1 MSTDFLNRRMDLIHE
16 FKDGTHYL
24 TMDTSYPVK
33 LNGLVLKLFV
43 ATSTYKA
50 DQVKDDSAGIAFS
63 IKSANNVGE
72 ITYEPMITDIKKSN
86 VLNFKNQLLKD
97 NAFVKGDYVMAVID
111 LFNDKLYIC
120 SQTDFAR
127 TIDANDLS
135 DICNFKMFDISE
147 ETADRLAMAVAF
159 QKDGIQPLEYK
170 EHFSLTR
177 NGNPTDETHG
187 DYTVYQLISK
197 GDGLEEI
204 PVADTY
210 VNSLNEIS
218 IFVHPFSYLSLPGY
232 SQDELASVGYC
243 YKTVIFIALYGYLST
258 AFLNNFC
265 MDYDFIN
272 NYIFIDKKS
281 GQTKFSL
288 YNTGDTSGNSKFEN
302 YIKFIPESE
311 RNNYYYL
318 FNAAKNYGTNSS
330 FTNQYANIIPVR
342 KSDGLVSIIGGND
355 FDLLYNKDSR
365 FCIDLSGENSKF
377 SGERWGSELKNYK
390 SIYYIK
396 ENGKYKLK
404 SNDKDVYLMTPNN
417 YFNGPTDYV
426 VDHIVDSSVNPID
439 NSFLYNGT
447 SIHDNPYEFSTTS
460 NVFNNFYID
469 SLEASEL
476 LDIMHNGYRL
486 HDANDNYKINNY
498 IRNKNNMEEIVFTVL
513 GKNCNLPRFNDE
525 TVSYIFKIEKFT
537 TPAAANTNLPKIFS
551 VENNNICYSLY
562 TFVDLK
568 FLQSIIPSKVG
579 DGKNN
584 YIDFKFLLY
593 TNSYIPH
600 MTIRPKKISN
610 NIIMQLKSTSKLLNG
625 NSLDVYSSEDDAVYY
640 NLLDSNN
647 SKVNLYSFLNFRYF
661 DFYHDSDIPSEITD
675 GKDYYY
681 KHVDSSRVIN
691 YKIEN
696 SIYNNLYIKYF
707 SSIANVI
714 EESDNSSTNG
724 INLKSGNNTNIIYAG
739 SHDLKSSSVYVKCT
753 CDNIKYILCVAA
765 YSNDT
770 TGDNIS
776 TVKKF
781 STSFDNIFNSTQ
793 ELSEDQDKGPYS
805 YCINSSG
812 ELVNVNNRTFEFG
825 ADNDKTTIKFI
836 FDDNG
841 NFKIGVYDENGNN
854 NGNDNLVK
862 YLYVNDENSNTFGI
876 SFLYGKS
883 KNEGC
888 VHATIPDS
896 GKNIFRRARNY
907 RDPLLLT
914 SDDDFFL
921 LHNKEDNND
930 KKIGFIN
937 IDTLEYNIFN
947 KYLNQFDNN
956 THSLPRIN
964 ENFFEDKTLAN
975 RNYSIPSIIEELG
988 KDGEKATYYKYLKY
1002 IKTHSCKELFYRGYD
1017 TDIGIDN
1024 NFGQAINNNL
1034 DKSIYMNSDG
1044 SEKTIYEFYRTIL
1057 KYYGDGSVRDSFFSY
1072 DFKFIS
1078 KSEIEKTI
1086 TDSSDHNSIRP
1097 HHFLVSKMNKED
1109 SDIDMLN
1116 NTVVLDNA
1124 FVKYSDNIHGDK
1136 CYISTENTSTEF
1148 EQYVYIKKY
1157 GDINIRLNNSD
1168 SEVIISF
1175 GSIKMFTVC
1184 NSFNYY
1190 NPDNKVK
1197 FEILQDIDNS
1207 DVVILKTKVPVANI
1221 YSLYIQNDI
1230 ESNSANYVIKNK
1242 QIIKVKYDTS
1252 KFCYFDSAILNF
1264 SNNDIGI
1271 DISLVGSDLFED
1283 NGNNTYIENF
1293 YMSSAYDNY
1302 NTIITKDT
1310 DIFKNYKIYD
1320 NNTKKKI
1327 LAYGKILP
1335 KNYFFSLGEYKDPN
1349 DTSKGYKEES
1359 ILLIE
1364 DSFTKDNITSSAYY
1378 ELPKKYQN
1386 SDTNIYK
1393 SIVET
1398 GLRKSQSISLTD
1410 NDGNLL
1416 SLNGT
1421 EKKEVD
1427 KLTWYD
1433 LLIALSNNQYIDIL
1447 GEDLL
1452 NLKKSLADNPDIMS
1466 DLDDLTDI
1474 RNDLDD
1480 IRNNILAKLSIIKFY
1495 YEVTDVLN
1503 VSSSYD
1509 LETIIKNMQELSCL
1523 ELEIPNKDISTNTY
1537 YKDLNVPYYQTI
1549 GDVMKNTKIYGGRLT
1564 VFKFNSSK
1572 IYMEF
1577 INKGNDVYFT
1587 EQGNIYTKFNDP
1599 SIWIKKNSPKVYSE
1613 INTNLDYNKD
1623 DFIKTVSG
1631 MNPNSTMVIDFP
1643 YNDDINNLDK
1653 TSIIYAGAVVFEAN
1667 SVANPNFNYNINV
1680 TLNCNDDDK
1689 TVLTLNSVRTDCA
1702 GMTEAT
1708 VNYLGYKVAH
1718 SSDTIGVKVADFYQ
1732 MTTDEQ
1738 HIASIKDKQNKTSNN
1753 FRLIKY
1759 NKDSL
1764 LPGDLI
1770 IYEGRYIEQYI
1781 YTDSDGIARGLSAS
1795 TSDNMRDSTA
1805 LATYITN
1812 NKSIPSFNSKT
1823 GAKLNIGGLNIGLDE
1838 KLEPSSTAT
1847 TYKPDYIL
1855 RYRYIN
1861 GNNFLPYSIDDDGY
1875 LEPGG
1880 HLVIQA
1886 LKPNDNI
1893 INLSVEFTNYRND
1906 KYNKYIIMNKIGDLN
1921 YYCTFK
1927 WLSEY
1932 VNMNK
1937 LNHVLVN
1944 WHDAI
1949 MEKAT
1954 LSDADK
1960 KAKTDKYKDDYAK
1973 LPEDSEDKKKYTDA
1987 DKYAEAK
1994 LNEYIDS
2001 LPEVEKEPAKKEIIY
2016 GLTSDTSSNHI
2027 IELQSFDYKV
2037 LNFDKNE
2044 SNLNDKELCLK
2055 VFSSIEPS
2063 IMFEDIPKDK
2073 DHTALNSSKLIYNT
2087 STEIV
2092 NSNRAY
2098 KLTISNPFFTLSKTN
2113 AVTKYKEQVSM
2124 RMLYKRINPDIVD
2137 IESE

>member
-97 NAFVKGDYVMAVID
+97 DAFVEGDYVMAVID

-135 DICNFKMFDISE
+135 DICNFKMFDLSE

-210 VNSLNEIS
+210 VSGMNEIS
-218 IFVHPFSYLSLPGY
+218 IFIHPFAYLSLPGY
-232 SQDELASVGYC
+232 SQNELASVGYC
-243 YKTVIFIALYGYLST
+243 YKSLIFTAIYGYLNTS
-258 AFLNNFC
+258 FLNNFC
-265 MDYDFIN
+265 MDYDFLKK
-272 NYIFIDKKS
+272 YIYIDKSS

-288 YNTGDTSGNSKFEN
+288 YNDNGGNSNVSQINEKFNNFIN
-302 YIKFIPESE
+302 YIPEDK
-311 RNNYYYL
+311 RNDYYYL
-318 FNAAKNYGTNSS
+318 LNTGYYGSS
-330 FTNQYANIIPVR
+330 FGAFYGDIFPIR
-342 KSDGLVSIIGGND
+342 KSDGLLSILTGGD
-355 FDLLYNKDSR
+355 LHLLYDDKSR
-365 FCIDLSGENSKF
+365 FCIDMSGENSKF
-377 SGERWGSELKNYK
+377 SGERWGFEKNNYK
-390 SIYYIK
+390 SIYYVK
-396 ENGKYKLK
+396 SDDNKYSLK
-404 SNDKDVYLMTPNN
+404 ISNKDVSIMTNDKYFDNVTNIKNESGIDPINDPWIFDGEEDNSDGVFTTKKTAFNVLRIKNVNFSGQFNLDDGYRLQDQEDDRSPNN
-417 YFNGPTDYV
+417 YMRDKNNSEEIIFNLLGKPTINLSVFSDYKIKYTF
-426 VDHIVDSSVNPID
+426 DVNESDRSKFVPKVFTI
-439 NSFLYNGT
+439 
-447 SIHDNPYEFSTTS
+447 S
-460 NVFNNFYID
+460 N
-469 SLEASEL
+469 
-476 LDIMHNGYRL
+476 NGY
-486 HDANDNYKINNY
+486 
-498 IRNKNNMEEIVFTVL
+498 
-513 GKNCNLPRFNDE
+513 
-525 TVSYIFKIEKFT
+525 S
-537 TPAAANTNLPKIFS
+537 
-551 VENNNICYSLY
+551 NIIYA
-562 TFVDLK
+562 FVNFK
-568 FLQSIIPSKVG
+568 FLQSITS
-579 DGKNN
+579 DGKIPPHGINK
-584 YIDFKFLLY
+584 YINFKVKYNMF
-593 TNSYIPH
+593 SYIPY
-600 MTIRPKKISN
+600 TTLKPILNTN
-610 NIIMQLKSTSKLLNG
+610 NIVLRLNSTSKLLNG
-625 NSLDVYSSEDDAVYY
+625 NTLEYGNSNDTVYY
-640 NLLDSNN
+640 KLLTNNN
-647 SKVNLYSFLNFRYF
+647 SELTLYSFLNFRIF
-661 DFYHDSDIPSEITD
+661 NFKDENIVIPGVEEN
-675 GKDYYY
+675 DYYY
-681 KHVDSSRVIN
+681 GSNNKCANSRVMN
-691 YKIEN
+691 YKIDN
-696 SIYNNLYIKYF
+696 NIYDNLYIKYF
-707 SSIANVI
+707 SSIADNTETSGSQYGVRNI
-714 EESDNSSTNG
+714 YTVRSSDK
-724 INLKSGNNTNIIYAG
+724 KSNRIFIKCKCDDIDYII
-739 SHDLKSSSVYVKCT
+739 S
-753 CDNIKYILCVAA
+753 IAA
-765 YSNDT
+765 YSENAVDT
-770 TGDNIS
+770 DNSFYGI
-776 TVKKF
+776 VKNF
-781 STSFDNIFNSTQ
+781 STSFDDIFNNSTMSTD
-793 ELSEDQDKGPYS
+793 LSMGPYS
-805 YCINSSG
+805 YCLNYNS
-812 ELVNVNNRTFEFG
+812 ELVSVDNRVFEFEHKG
-825 ADNDKTTIKFI
+825 FTYVLI
-836 FDDNG
+836 FDKNG
-841 NFKIGVYDENGNN
+841 NFKSGIKEDLEVTNISSDTIKYCRLLENTCMLTCTVPDPNTGGDGFYFRNPL
-854 NGNDNLVK
+854 NDNVAK
-862 YLYVNDENSNTFGI
+862 RNSNYT
-876 SFLYGKS
+876 
-883 KNEGC
+883 
-888 VHATIPDS
+888 
-896 GKNIFRRARNY
+896 
-907 RDPLLLT
+907 DPLLLT
-914 SDDDFFL
+914 SNDDFFI
-921 LHNKEDNND
+921 LHHEETGDS
-930 KKIGFIN
+930 KISFISSF
-937 IDTLEYNIFN
+937 DTLESQLFN
-947 KYLNQFDNN
+947 RYLNQFDDS

-964 ENFFEDKTLAN
+964 QNFFEDGTLAG
-975 RNYSIPSIIEELG
+975 RNYSIPSITEELG
-988 KDGEKATYYKYLKY
+988 EGTASYYRYLNY
-1002 IKTHSCKELFYRGYD
+1002 IKSHSCLELFNTRKDY
-1017 TDIGIDN
+1017 TDSEKFDQVN
-1024 NFGQAINNNL
+1024 NNNL
-1034 DKSIYMNSDG
+1034 DKSIYLDSEG
-1044 SEKTIYEFYRTIL
+1044 HEKTIYEFFKTIL
-1057 KYYGDGSVRDSFFSY
+1057 KYYGNGSLKKSY
-1072 DFKFIS
+1072 NGYTYSFIS

-1086 TDSSDHNSIRP
+1086 TDSNDWVSLRP
-1097 HHFLVSKMNKED
+1097 HHFVVNKKNKTDLDIDAYVFD
-1109 SDIDMLN
+1109 SD
-1116 NTVVLDNA
+1116 
-1124 FVKYSDNIHGDK
+1124 FVKYRDNEHGDT
-1136 CYISTENTSTEF
+1136 CRMSIEDGTEF
-1148 EQYVYIKKY
+1148 EQYIYIKKN
-1157 GDINIRLNNSD
+1157 GNVNVVLTNSD
-1168 SEVIISF
+1168 TEAVISF
-1175 GSIKMFTVC
+1175 GTTKMFTIGNGFNTYG
-1184 NSFNYY
+1184 NS
-1190 NPDNKVK
+1190 NKIK
-1197 FEILQDIDNS
+1197 FEILQRQTNDDS
-1207 DVVILKTKVPVANI
+1207 DVIILKTKVPIANI
-1221 YSLYIQNDI
+1221 YAVYLQNDI
-1230 ESNSANYVIKNK
+1230 STSSSVYCNYTEKKEIIKYGNESLLFTTCFMNLSNNGISIDICLTGEKYNYETVETNGDDIRRSFKSYSSKVYSNYLNSNSDNLTNYYLYNENKEKIKLLL
-1242 QIIKVKYDTS
+1242 I
-1252 KFCYFDSAILNF
+1252 
-1264 SNNDIGI
+1264 
-1271 DISLVGSDLFED
+1271 
-1283 NGNNTYIENF
+1283 
-1293 YMSSAYDNY
+1293 
-1302 NTIITKDT
+1302 
-1310 DIFKNYKIYD
+1310 
-1320 NNTKKKI
+1320 
-1327 LAYGKILP
+1327 GKILP
-1335 KNYFFSLGEYKDPN
+1335 RSYFFSIGEYKDPEN
-1349 DTSKGYKEES
+1349 KSKGYLDES
-1359 ILLIE
+1359 IMKIDGFFNE
-1364 DSFTKDNITSSAYY
+1364 NNITSSAYY
-1378 ELPKKYQN
+1378 ELPKKYQ
-1386 SDTNIYK
+1386 SSETNIYK
-1393 SIVET
+1393 SVVEA

-1410 NDGNLL
+1410 DDGNLL

-1433 LLIALSNNQYIDIL
+1433 LLMALSNNQYIDIL

-1474 RNDLDD
+1474 RNDLND
-1480 IRNNILAKLSIIKFY
+1480 IKNNILAKLSIIKFY

-1509 LETIIKNMQELSCL
+1509 LETIITNMQELSCL
-1523 ELEIPNKDISTNTY
+1523 ELEIPEEDISTNIY
-1537 YKDLNVPYYQTI
+1537 YKDLNLPYYQTI
-1549 GDVMKNTKIYGGRLT
+1549 GDVMKNTKVYGGRLT
-1564 VFKFNSSK
+1564 VFKFNSGK

-1577 INKGNDVYFT
+1577 INKGNDTYFT
-1587 EQGNIYTKFNDP
+1587 KQGDIYTEFNNP

-1623 DFIKTVSG
+1623 DFVKTVSG

-1667 SVANPNFNYNINV
+1667 GVANPNFNYNINV

-1759 NKDSL
+1759 SKDSL

-1795 TSDNMRDSTA
+1795 TSDNMKDSTS

-1812 NKSIPSFNSKT
+1812 NKSIPSFSSKT
-1823 GAKLNIGGLNIGLDE
+1823 GAKLNIDGLNIGLDE
-1838 KLEPSSTAT
+1838 KLEASSTAT

-1875 LEPGG
+1875 LEAGG

-1906 KYNKYIIMNKIGDLN
+1906 KYSKYIIMNKIGDLN

-1960 KAKTDKYKDDYAK
+1960 KAKTEEYKAEYAK

-1994 LNEYIDS
+1994 LNEYINS

-2037 LNFDKNE
+2037 LNFDQNE
-2044 SNLNDKELCLK
+2044 SNLNNKELCLK

-2073 DHTALNSSKLIYNT
+2073 DHTALNSSKLIYNA

-2137 IESE
+2137 IESK

>member
-63 IKSANNVGE
+63 IKSANNVGD

-97 NAFVKGDYVMAVID
+97 DAFVEGDYVMAVID

-135 DICNFKMFDISE
+135 DICNFKMFDLSE

-177 NGNPTDETHG
+177 NGNTTDETHG

-197 GDGLEEI
+197 GDDFEEI

-232 SQDELASVGYC
+232 QQNELSSIGYC

-311 RNNYYYL
+311 RNNYYYIL
-318 FNAAKNYGTNSS
+318 NTSKNFGTGSS
-330 FTNQYANIIPVR
+330 FIDQYGNIIPIR
-342 KSDGLVSIIGGND
+342 KSDGLISIIGGND
-355 FDLLYNKDSR
+355 LDLLYDKNSR

-377 SGERWGSELKNYK
+377 SGERWGYELKNQK

-396 ENGKYKLK
+396 EDGKYKLR
-404 SNDKDVYLMTPNN
+404 SNGKVVYLMTPNN
-417 YFNGPTDYV
+417 YFNGTTDY
-426 VDHIVDSSVNPID
+426 IVDKGVNPID
-439 NSFLYNGT
+439 NSYLYDGM
-447 SIHDNPYEFSTTS
+447 SIYDDKNFSTITS
-460 NVFNNFYID
+460 VFNNFYID
-469 SLEASEL
+469 SLEADNL
-476 LDIMHNGYRL
+476 LDIIRNGGYRL
-486 HDANDNYKINNY
+486 QDVNGNYKINNY
-498 IRNKNNMEEIVFTVL
+498 IRNKNNMEEIVFAVL
-513 GKNCNLPRFNDE
+513 GKKINNLPKFNDGI
-525 TVSYIFKIEKFT
+525 VSYIFKFT
-537 TPAAANTNLPKIFS
+537 TKDAVGNKCLPKIFS
-551 VENNNICYSLY
+551 IENNSICYTLY
-562 TFVDLK
+562 TFIDLK
-568 FLQSIIPSKVG
+568 FLQSIILPKSSGGNSENK
-579 DGKNN
+579 

-610 NIIMQLKSTSKLLNG
+610 NIIMQLKSSSKLLNG

-661 DFYHDSDIPSEITD
+661 GFYGDSEVPSEVTAGD
-675 GKDYYY
+675 HYY
-681 KHVDSSRVIN
+681 KHIDSSRVMN

-696 SIYNNLYIKYF
+696 GIYNNLYIKYF
-707 SSIANVI
+707 SSIAHITEKETEQGI
-714 EESDNSSTNG
+714 ERNSDILGIHCACSS
-724 INLKSGNNTNIIYAG
+724 
-739 SHDLKSSSVYVKCT
+739 DLKSSKVYIKCI
-753 CDNIKYILCVAA
+753 CDNIKYILCVSA
-765 YSNDT
+765 YSNDNT
-770 TGDNIS
+770 NSINTI
-776 TVKKF
+776 KKF
-781 STSFDNIFNSTQ
+781 STSFDDIFNSTQ
-793 ELSEDQDKGPYS
+793 ELSEEQNKGPYS
-805 YCINSSG
+805 YCINSNG
-812 ELVNVNNRTFEFG
+812 ELIDVNNRTFEFI
-825 ADNDKTTIKFI
+825 NDDSEYTIKFI

-841 NFKIGVYDENGNN
+841 NFKISVLDES
-854 NGNDNLVK
+854 GNDMGVKNSIK
-862 YLYVNDENSNTFGI
+862 YLYIDNDSI
-876 SFLYGKS
+876 YFLCEKDKS
-883 KNEGC
+883 ES
-888 VHATIPDS
+888 VEFAIPDTM
-896 GKNIFRRARNY
+896 KNVFKRKFNY

-921 LHNKEDNND
+921 LHNEEDDND

-1017 TDIGIDN
+1017 TDITSDS
-1024 NFGQAINNNL
+1024 NFEQAINNNL
-1034 DKSIYMNSDG
+1034 DESIYMNSDG

-1057 KYYGDGSVRDSFFSY
+1057 KYYGNGNIKDSFFNY
-1072 DFKFIS
+1072 DFQFIS

-1097 HHFLVSKMNKED
+1097 HHFLVSKMSKED

-1116 NTVVLDNA
+1116 NTTVLDSA

-1136 CYISTENTSTEF
+1136 CYISTEDTSTEF

-1207 DVVILKTKVPVANI
+1207 DVIILKTKVPVGNI

-1230 ESNSANYVIKNK
+1230 ESNSANYIVKNN
-1242 QIIKVKYDTS
+1242 QIIKVKYDAN
-1252 KFCYFDSAILNF
+1252 KFCYFNSTILNLS
-1264 SNNDIGI
+1264 SNGMGV
-1271 DISLVGSDLFED
+1271 DISLVGSDLFKD
-1283 NGNNTYIENF
+1283 NGNSTYTENF
-1293 YMSSAYDNY
+1293 YMSSAYGSY

-1310 DIFKNYKIYD
+1310 DIFNNYKIYD
-1320 NNTKKKI
+1320 NNIKKKI

-1335 KNYFFSLGEYKDPN
+1335 KNYFFKLGEYKDPD

-1364 DSFTKDNITSSAYY
+1364 DSFTKDNITSSSYY

-1386 SDTNIYK
+1386 SDANIYK
-1393 SIVET
+1393 SVVET

-1410 NDGNLL
+1410 DDGNLL

-1433 LLIALSNNQYIDIL
+1433 LLMALSNNQYIDIL

-1452 NLKKSLADNPDIMS
+1452 NLKKSLADNPDIMT
-1466 DLDDLTDI
+1466 DLGDLSDI
-1474 RNDLDD
+1474 RNDLND

-1549 GDVMKNTKIYGGRLT
+1549 GDVMKDTKVYGGRLT

-1587 EQGNIYTKFNDP
+1587 KQGNIYTKFNDP

-1623 DFIKTVSG
+1623 DFVKTVSE
-1631 MNPNSTMVIDFP
+1631 MNPNSTIVIDFP

-1680 TLNCNDDDK
+1680 TLNCNDEDK

-1708 VNYLGYKVAH
+1708 VNYLGYSVAH

-1759 NKDSL
+1759 SKDSL

-1795 TSDNMRDSTA
+1795 TSDNMRDSTS

-1812 NKSIPSFNSKT
+1812 NKSIPSFSSKT
-1823 GAKLNIGGLNIGLDE
+1823 GAKLNIDGLNIGLDE
-1838 KLEPSSTAT
+1838 KLEASSTAA

-1861 GNNFLPYSIDDDGY
+1861 GNNFLPYSMDDDGY
-1875 LEPGG
+1875 LEAGG

-1893 INLSVEFTNYRND
+1893 INLLVEFTNYRND
-1906 KYNKYIIMNKIGDLN
+1906 KYSKYIIMNKIGDLN

-1954 LSDADK
+1954 LSDEDK
-1960 KAKTDKYKDDYAK
+1960 KLKTEEYKAEYAK
-1973 LPEDSEDKKKYTDA
+1973 LAEDSEDKKKYTDA

-2016 GLTSDTSSNHI
+2016 GLTSDDSSNHI

-2037 LNFDKNE
+2037 LNFDQNE
-2044 SNLNDKELCLK
+2044 TNLNDKELCLR

-2087 STEIV
+2087 NTEIV
-2092 NSNRAY
+2092 NSNRTY